1 MRKLINYLPLVL
13 IWIMVGNLEASDI
26 RINFSNESISS
37 ARKKAGEEG
46 KLLFVGFHAKWCTPC
61 TWMDQTTF
69 KDANVT
75 NTLNADFVALK
86 IDIDD
91 VQGFELKSIYG
102 VKYLPT
108 MLIFNSQGQLVE
120 RIEETMTP
128 RLLLNVLNKHNA
140 PENKIVIQHD
150 LNTSPSLNN
159 VSIDLGVNSDF
170 NLSAE
175 EYEKYYQQPQTETIY
190 RVQVGVYTK
199 YKSANNLIKSLR
211 ENFLEPITVTTEYKD
226 NISYFKVCIGQFS
239 RLEDAEKFRKILKDE
254 YNIEGIVQ

>member
-1 MRKLINYLPLVL
+1 MNYLPLVL
-13 IWIMVGNLEASDI
+13 LLIIGSNLEASDI

-75 NTLNADFVALK
+75 NMLNSDFVALK
-86 IDIDD
+86 VDIDD
-91 VQGFELKSIYG
+91 VQGFELKSIYE

-128 RLLLNVLNKHNA
+128 RLLMNVLNKHNA
-140 PENKIVIQHD
+140 PENKIVIKHD

-159 VSIDLGVNSDF
+159 VSLQLVNNNDF
-170 NLSAE
+170 NQSAE
-175 EYEKYYQQPQTETIY
+175 EYEKYYQQPQTETVY
-190 RVQVGVYTK
+190 RVQVGVFTK
-199 YKSANNLIKSLR
+199 YKGANNLIKSLR

-226 NISYFKVCIGQFS
+226 NVSYFKVCIGQFS
-239 RLEDAEKFRKILKDE
+239 KLEDAENFRKTLKDE
-254 YNIEGIVQ
+254 YKIEGIVQ